1 LLDYLKKQCPT
12 LLDVM
17 CLTGR
22 LEGSV
27 HAQLLNKGSSCCH
40 ATEFEPI
47 KVTYYDGNGVLK
59 SEWLEGAVA
68 TKCACS

>member
-1 LLDYLKKQCPT
+1 
-12 LLDVM
+12 M
-17 CLTGR
+17 CLPGR

-47 KVTYYDGNGVLK
+47 MVTYYDGNGVLQ
-59 SEWLEGAVA
+59 SEWLEGAAA